1 MYGFWLQTLPL
12 KLSGFWG
19 RRSIS
24 LPGARPRD
32 EWDAAKRIFRIPV
45 GSRGTAGRLRYDVES
60 LSPNS
65 TFDLEFG
72 FNRDFWP
79 VITLLRL
86 GEKIWEQSISSRLGS
101 KSSLADR
108 LDADYKAASKFLRE
122 HFIRV
127 TTEMLD
133 GQNRWMV
140 DVERLHDGRG

>member
-1 MYGFWLQTLPL
+1 
-12 KLSGFWG
+12 
-19 RRSIS
+19 
-24 LPGARPRD
+24 
-32 EWDAAKRIFRIPV
+32 V

-133 GQNRWMV
+133 GQNRWMI